1 MRTLEKSPL
10 TSTDLRIC
18 RSTVKVML
26 VGFLSARVMEEA
38 EWKLLSQAV
47 ALYCGGKLSVHGNR
61 VVIKK

>member
-26 VGFLSARVMEEA
+26 VGVLSARVMEEA
-38 EWKLLSQAV
+38 EWQLLPQA
-47 ALYCGGKLSVHGNR
+47 AEMLSAEIVKER
-61 VVIKK
+61 ERA